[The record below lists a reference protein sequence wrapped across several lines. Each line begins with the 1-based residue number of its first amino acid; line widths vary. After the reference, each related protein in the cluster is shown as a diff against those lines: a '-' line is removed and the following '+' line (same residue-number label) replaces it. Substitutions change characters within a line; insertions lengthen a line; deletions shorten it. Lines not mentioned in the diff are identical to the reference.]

1 MWKKLAMDH
10 LDEAQLYSLVFDSAL
25 LADEEQHHF
34 RNCATCQQALQAIQL
49 LASELAVAQRSA
61 PSPAAQ
67 QRYASLFAQVQ
78 RQPSL
83 LQQLWQGVRA
93 TLAWDSRQQPAFQG
107 VRSAGATAYRLL
119 YTTPQ
124 ADIELMVEAGQRL
137 RRVEGEVVAASD
149 VTGDKA
155 GDTAS
160 AASAT
165 PALVQLVAA
174 GALHQEAETDAFG
187 RFHLR
192 DVAPGAYDLLFTLAS
207 GDLLAVSDLEIS

>member
-1 MWKKLAMDH
+1 MNH
-10 LDEAQLYSLVFDSAL
+10 LDEAQLYTLVFDSAV
-25 LADEEQHHF
+25 LADEEQHHL

-149 VTGDKA
+149 VTGD
-155 GDTAS
+155 TAS

-174 GALHQEAETDAFG
+174 GALQHEVETDDIG